1 MENRWVQCTH
11 CKRWVIKKDYSDH
24 VLRLHIPQNQGDK
37 EKSLTT
43 DDSGR
48 LISLEDYAEL
58 HGEKINNVNKE
69 RDYHD
74 GNNINL
80 EKQTGIFQKIASIK
94 ELFKK
99 KPLKVECRYCHK
111 LVKRIKIK
119 QHIHIHHSDILHV
132 ENKQSKKQIPLRREK
147 QKDSDP
153 SIAPEGQLGNVAE
166 AFKQAFNETRYGA
179 KGMHHR
185 HETDGKFGST
195 PLHDDYSDEADSD

>member
-24 VLRLHIPQNQGDK
+24 IMRLHIPQNQGEK
-37 EKSLTT
+37 ENFLTT

-58 HGEKINNVNKE
+58 HGGKINKE

-80 EKQTGIFQKIASIK
+80 EKQTSIFQKIADIK
-94 ELFKK
+94 ETKKK
-99 KPLKVECRYCHK
+99 KPLRVECRYCHK

-119 QHIHIHHSDILHV
+119 QHVHVHHSDKLNV
-132 ENKQSKKQIPLRREK
+132 ENKQSKKQITLKREK
-147 QKDSDP
+147 QKESES
-153 SIAPEGQLGNVAE
+153 SIAPKGQLGNMAE

-195 PLHDDYSDEADSD
+195 PLHDDYNDEADSD